1 MVTTV
6 SPKRRRAA
14 TMRRYPCVY
23 SETPNQETVAMQLH
37 CDAPRLTGIRAC
49 AAPMR
54 CPHCG
59 DPMIA
64 PEMSEFVVGG
74 EIRHHWQCD
83 HCGRSSSSAFWTSGP
98 DRRTRNR

>member
-1 MVTTV
+1 
-6 SPKRRRAA
+6 
-14 TMRRYPCVY
+14 
-23 SETPNQETVAMQLH
+23 MQLH
-37 CDAPRLTGIRAC
+37 CDTPKLAGIRAF

-59 DPMIA
+59 DSMIA

-83 HCGRSSSSAFWTSGP
+83 NCGRSASTFFWTAAGKG
-98 DRRTRNR
+98 RNRRNR